1 MKKVTLTN
9 YDSLWTFEEKSRAIN
24 VGIEPKH
31 NRITGVFYADQID
44 VAMSQFQAIQPD
56 NTEVKDS
63 ATITIRST
71 TRIRR
76 PSFKFKSRLRQLLT
90 VINL

>member
-1 MKKVTLTN
+1 MKKVTLMFPSN
-9 YDSLWTFEEKSRAIN
+9 DSLWTFKEKSKAIN
-24 VGIEPKH
+24 VRIEPKH
-31 NRITGVFYADQID
+31 NRITGVFYSDEID

-63 ATITIRST
+63 ATISST